1 MADGSQQAEEAA
13 ADLSFYG
20 RLVAEHCNEAIV
32 VTDTGGRVEWVN
44 PAFVVTTGYS
54 LQDMRGRKPG
64 DVLQGPDTDT
74 ATVREIARALSAR
87 RPVHVEIL
95 NYTRHGKPYWVEM
108 HIAPVFSEVGRH
120 THFIAVERD
129 ITERRALEE
138 RTREVFEAEEFQQS
152 ERRLLAEMSEWLYS
166 AKSQAELLD
175 VVKLAMGTLMPEAE
189 GALYLHGAEREGMRL
204 AVHWGGAQAPAQV
217 RADECWALRR
227 GRAYH
232 YGAQAIQ
239 LPCAHA
245 EPGDAPH
252 FCLPI
257 VAQSETIGLLH
268 LSFAVFRRNGA
279 TSHEEFLRRRW
290 TTALTCAEQ
299 ISLAVANVRLRNEL
313 EERSLRDP
321 LTRLHNRRWLLEQGE
336 GLLRAARAAGAPF
349 TLVAL
354 DIDHFK
360 RVNDTFGHDVGD
372 RVLDAVGT
380 IIGRGV
386 AGIGH
391 PCRIGGEEF
400 AVLLPRIAAPDARR
414 TVDTLRDR
422 LAEIAMREGG
432 EDIPRIT
439 VSAGVAEA
447 PRAGETLPALLK
459 AADRA
464 LYAAKS
470 AGRDRVMEAE
480 ALSGESAG
488 RPSGSPPGHRAEA
501 GTGTVTGRRWR
512 DAPPSAEPSTDA
524 ATETTDEAADEP
536 PQEGPDRTVAPA
548 RPGSGHQQ
556 TSADVGSE

>member
-1 MADGSQQAEEAA
+1 MADGSQKAAEAA

-32 VTDTGGRVEWVN
+32 VTDTDGHVEWVN
-44 PAFVVTTGYS
+44 PAFVASTGYT
-54 LQDMRGRKPG
+54 LQEMRSRKPG
-64 DVLQGPDTDT
+64 AVLQGPDTDA
-74 ATVREIARALSAR
+74 ATVQEISRALAAR

-95 NYTRHGKPYWVEM
+95 NYTRLGKPCWIEM
-108 HIAPVFSEVGRH
+108 HIAPVFSEAGRH

-129 ITERRALEE
+129 ITARRALEE

-166 AKSQAELLD
+166 AKSLEELLD

-189 GALYLHGAEREGMRL
+189 GALFLYGAERDDMQL
-204 AVHWGGAQAPAQV
+204 SVHWGGASPPRQV

-227 GRAYH
+227 GRSYH
-232 YGAQAIQ
+232 FGAQAIQ

-257 VAQSETIGLLH
+257 IAQSETIGLLH
-268 LSFAVFRRNGA
+268 LSFAVFRSGTPGDGA
-279 TSHEEFLRRRW
+279 AHDEFLRRRW
-290 TTALTCAEQ
+290 ITALTCAEQ

-321 LTRLHNRRWLLEQGE
+321 LTGLHNRRWLLERGT
-336 GLLRAARAAGAPF
+336 GLLAAARGGGGPF

-360 RVNDTFGHDVGD
+360 RVNDNFGHDVGD
-372 RVLDAVGT
+372 RVLDAVGS
-380 IIGRGV
+380 IISRHFSG
-386 AGIGH
+386 AGH

-400 AVLLPRIAAPDARR
+400 AVLLPGMAAPDARR
-414 TVDTLRDR
+414 NVDALRDR
-422 LAEIAMREGG
+422 LAEIWMREGG
-432 EDIPRIT
+432 EDVPRIT
-439 VSAGVAEA
+439 VSAGVAAA
-447 PRAGETLPALLK
+447 PGAGETLPALLK

-470 AGRDRVMEAE
+470 AGRDRVMDAAALPGPMAE
-480 ALSGESAG
+480 
-488 RPSGSPPGHRAEA
+488 PGIVAA
-501 GTGTVTGRRWR
+501 SGRRWR
-512 DAPPSAEPSTDA
+512 DAPGAAGTPDDA
-524 ATETTDEAADEP
+524 AALPPEAGQTGAAASGADI
-536 PQEGPDRTVAPA
+536 GPDRE
-548 RPGSGHQQ
+548 RE
-556 TSADVGSE
+556 DRE